1 MSLEEST
8 QIELNNIQTNL
19 KLIITNLLQTNNT
32 IRFLEYYGKSMTP
45 EIIKDDENTNIINRH
60 KKFFQGIDTRRKG
73 RT

>member
-8 QIELNNIQTNL
+8 QIELNHIQTNL

>member
-60 KKFFQGIDTRRKG
+60 KKFFQGIDTSRKE

>member
-8 QIELNNIQTNL
+8 QIELNHIQTNL

-60 KKFFQGIDTRRKG
+60 KKFFQGIDIRRKE